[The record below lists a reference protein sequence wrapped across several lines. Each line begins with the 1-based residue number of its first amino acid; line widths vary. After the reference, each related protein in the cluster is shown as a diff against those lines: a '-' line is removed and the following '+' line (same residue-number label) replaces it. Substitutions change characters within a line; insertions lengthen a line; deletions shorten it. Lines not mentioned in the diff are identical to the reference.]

1 MLHRGRGSSE
11 EEREVVGVCDLS
23 LHLEECVYVLWVSL
37 ICMWSAVGAPYGLQ
51 NLTKLAS
58 PFWSTGVPTCSMT
71 IVFQEGRGLVEF
83 PKVAELTFSVA
94 CNALLQSRHSELRG
108 DP

>member
-1 MLHRGRGSSE
+1 MGGW
-11 EEREVVGVCDLS
+11 DLS

-37 ICMWSAVGAPYGLQ
+37 ICMWSAVGPPYGLQ
-51 NLTKLAS
+51 NLIKLAS

-83 PKVAELTFSVA
+83 PKVPEQTS
-94 CNALLQSRHSELRG
+94 SEVCSLSFLPVDG
-108 DP
+108 DVIS

>member
-1 MLHRGRGSSE
+1 M
-11 EEREVVGVCDLS
+11 VGGCDLS

-37 ICMWSAVGAPYGLQ
+37 ICMWSAVGPPYGLQ
-51 NLTKLAS
+51 NLIKLAS

-94 CNALLQSRHSELRG
+94 CNAFLQSRHSELRR

>member
-1 MLHRGRGSSE
+1 M
-11 EEREVVGVCDLS
+11 VGVCDLS

-37 ICMWSAVGAPYGLQ
+37 ICMWSAVDAPYGLQ
-51 NLTKLAS
+51 NLIKLAS
-58 PFWSTGVPTCSMT
+58 PFCSTGVPTCSMT